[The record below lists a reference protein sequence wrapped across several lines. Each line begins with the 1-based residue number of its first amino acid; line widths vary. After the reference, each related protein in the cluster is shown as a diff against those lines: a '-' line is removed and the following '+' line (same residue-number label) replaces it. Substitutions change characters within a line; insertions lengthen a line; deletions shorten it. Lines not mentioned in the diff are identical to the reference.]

1 MGFIRGFLGGRFG
14 RLIFLTG
21 MAATT
26 GMAWGSIT
34 AYEVLSGSEFGVI
47 DLGTGAFTYIGNSGE
62 QLAGLGVYGGTLYGG
77 LAYIDSKGGGNTFYQ
92 VNVATGALTAVGN
105 GSALLN
111 DFGST
116 LSGLYGIDTDGN
128 LYSVDPSTGV
138 DTLVGATGLGAPSS
152 TVGLSTNSNTLYYSF
167 GSNLYTLNTST
178 GAATLVGALG
188 ASQDGAMV
196 YEGGSLYAGINSPLS
211 IDTVNPST
219 GAATSGPAVAG
230 TVEAFWGLA
239 PDSVSVSS
247 TPEPATF
254 GLLVAAGAMLA
265 LRGRV
270 GRVSRKSPGE
280 DAE

>member
-1 MGFIRGFLGGRFG
+1 MGFIRGFLGGRFR
-14 RLIFLTG
+14 RLIFLAG
-21 MAATT
+21 LAATM
-26 GMAWGSIT
+26 GAAWGNIT

-47 DLGTGAFTYIGNSGE
+47 DLGSGAFTYIGNSGE
-62 QLAGLGVYGGTLYGG
+62 QLAGLGVFGGALYGG
-77 LAYIDSKGGGNTFYQ
+77 LAYIDSKGGGNTLYQ
-92 VNVATGALTAVGN
+92 INVATGALTAVGD
-105 GSALLN
+105 GSALFN

-128 LYSVDPSTGV
+128 LYTVDPSTGA

-167 GSNLYTLNTST
+167 GGNLYTLSTST

-188 ASQDGAMV
+188 TSQDGAMV
-196 YEGGSLYAGINSPLS
+196 YAGGSLYAGINSPLS
-211 IDTVNPST
+211 IDTLNTST

-270 GRVSRKSPGE
+270 SRKSPSEG
-280 DAE
+280 AE